1 MMFRP
6 DPHSGPW
13 HHRHD
18 EAGFTLIEMLVVLTI
33 AALIVGLALPRL
45 TGAEEKATLRTAAH
59 QVAAALRTTRS
70 LAMTSGRAEAFVI
83 DTANGAFRAGPT
95 ASPGQLPRG
104 VRLALVTVTADRD
117 SASQG
122 RIQFFADGS
131 STGGGVL
138 LATGKTRSQVLVDW
152 LTGRV
157 SVAEEGNAAGR

>member
-1 MMFRP
+1 MMLRP
-6 DPHSGPW
+6 RPIAQH
-13 HHRHD
+13 
-18 EAGFTLIEMLVVLTI
+18 GFTLIEMLVVLTI

-59 QVAAALRTTRS
+59 QIAAALRNTRS
-70 LAMTSGRAEAFVI
+70 LAMTKGRTEAFVV
-83 DTANGAFRAGPT
+83 DTANGAYRAGPT
-95 ASPGQLPRG
+95 VAPGRLPRG
-104 VRLALVTVTADRD
+104 VQLALVTVTADRD

-138 LATGKTRSQVLVDW
+138 LATGKIRGQVLVDW

-157 SVAEEGNAAGR
+157 SIAEGADAATR